1 MELRDIE
8 KHSIFPYK
16 HRREFMEI
24 PLIHFKIQLNMHT
37 LLYKHKL
44 EYLGIALV
52 HTS

>member
-24 PLIHFKIQLNMHT
+24 PLIHFKNTANYAYPSL
-37 LLYKHKL
+37 
-44 EYLGIALV
+44 
-52 HTS
+52 